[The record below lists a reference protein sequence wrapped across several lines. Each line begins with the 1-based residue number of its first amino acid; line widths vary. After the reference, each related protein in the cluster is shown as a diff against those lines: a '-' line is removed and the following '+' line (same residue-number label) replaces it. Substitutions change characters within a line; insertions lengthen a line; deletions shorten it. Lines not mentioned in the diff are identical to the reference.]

1 MSRQEILAKRI
12 RLTEEKTRAIK
23 MAVIGAY
30 DNIVIRVYS
39 YIRFL
44 IMNMRILEELEQ
56 YLPQEGVVLDVGCG
70 FGLFS
75 FFFTQCAP
83 EREMI
88 GVDINAGR
96 IETALKVREKLALS
110 DQIEFHVSDVA
121 DYPFEKAVN
130 AIVVLDLLHHV
141 PEKTALRLLAS
152 FYEILPTGGILII
165 KDITAKPWWKMAF
178 TWLLDKLIDW
188 RAPLR
193 YYTKDEMVA
202 LIDEAGFDVKIHHLI
217 DILPYPHILYICRK
231 V

>member
-1 MSRQEILAKRI
+1 
-12 RLTEEKTRAIK
+12 

-30 DNIVIRVYS
+30 DNLVIRVYS

-75 FFFTQCAP
+75 FYFNQCAP
-83 EREMI
+83 DREMI
-88 GVDINAGR
+88 GVDVNAGR
-96 IETALKVREKLALS
+96 IATALKVRDKLGLA
-110 DQIEFHVSDVA
+110 DQIEFQVSDVA
-121 DYPFEKAVN
+121 EYPFDITVN

-141 PEKTALRLLAS
+141 PEKTAQRLLTS
-152 FYEILPTGGILII
+152 FHSILPAEGILII
-165 KDITAKPWWKMAF
+165 KDITATPWWKMAF

-202 LIDEAGFDVKIHHLI
+202 LIEESGFDVKIHHLL
-217 DILPYPHILYICRK
+217 DILPYPHIMYICRK